1 MRAVIEYNFRNTS
14 FKNMG
19 VEESKYDLENEPN
32 TSEKLI
38 KNTKKI
44 I

>member
-1 MRAVIEYNFRNTS
+1 MRAVIQYNFRNTS

-19 VEESKYDLENEPN
+19 VEESKYDLENEPKKKK
-32 TSEKLI
+32 KLI